1 MIVAEKLKKLLDQP
15 LKVLF
20 LSVSVGTAILLYD
33 GSFWNLWSLNRNYK
47 EMEKR
52 VVSINEAN
60 EALQFRVEAA
70 QGNPFIEKQATEQLG
85 LVRED
90 DLIFVFSDGE

>member
-1 MIVAEKLKKLLDQP
+1 MIIVEKIKNLLDQP

-20 LSVSVGTAILLYD
+20 LSAATAMAVLLYD

-52 VVSINEAN
+52 ILTINEAN

-70 QGNPFIEKQATEQLG
+70 QGTPFIEKQATEQLG

>member
-1 MIVAEKLKKLLDQP
+1 MNQLKKFLNQP
-15 LKVLF
+15 MRVLF
-20 LSVSVGTAILLYD
+20 LSVSVGMGIMLYD

-52 VVSINEAN
+52 ISQVSESNQ
-60 EALQFRVEAA
+60 ALQFKVEAA
-70 QGNPFIEKQATEQLG
+70 QRKPFIEKQATDQLG

-90 DLIFVFSDGE
+90 DLIFVFSDGD